1 MLANQAFDSVV
12 FLHAFSP
19 DEKSPLKTILFVWI
33 VVFVFAALVLRLML
47 FAGRVH
53 VNH

>member
-1 MLANQAFDSVV
+1 MPSR
-12 FLHAFSP
+12 
-19 DEKSPLKTILFVWI
+19 ETKSLLKTMLLVLI

-53 VNH
+53 ILH